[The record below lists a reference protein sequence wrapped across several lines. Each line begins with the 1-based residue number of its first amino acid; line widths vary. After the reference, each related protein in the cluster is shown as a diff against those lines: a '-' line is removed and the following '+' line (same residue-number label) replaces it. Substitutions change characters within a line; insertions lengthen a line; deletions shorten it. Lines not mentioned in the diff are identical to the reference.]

1 MDNPHAPFPDNR
13 LRVDYFVRTPEMN
26 KLLKLQE
33 ATYEDEEQQPT
44 ETLDA
49 IQEAE
54 DDDETPKNNGTG
66 EIQNP
71 EAHGGL
77 DLNEEV
83 LSIPSNCPHCNA
95 VCQANFK
102 TIKIP
107 FFKDVIIMAT
117 VCDQKNC
124 GYRSNEVKS
133 GTGFSDKGQKI
144 VLTLNNE
151 KNLPSTDLKID
162 LARDILKSETAGI
175 AIPEIDFEIGRG
187 AIEGKFTTV
196 EGLLGDIQR
205 VVKNNPF
212 TTGDSALAH
221 AAASGDKTKKQSNL
235 EIFNQKIEDILS
247 GEMKNVRLVLDD
259 PAGNSYIQ
267 NVNAPDDDPQLEII
281 DYERTFEQN
290 EDLGLNQMMT
300 EGYEEEEK

>member
-1 MDNPHAPFPDNR
+1 MSE
-13 LRVDYFVRTPEMN
+13 L
-26 KLLKLQE
+26 
-33 ATYEDEEQQPT
+33 
-44 ETLDA
+44 
-49 IQEAE
+49 
-54 DDDETPKNNGTG
+54 
-66 EIQNP
+66 
-71 EAHGGL
+71 
-77 DLNEEV
+77 
-83 LSIPSNCPHCNA
+83 
-95 VCQANFK
+95 
-102 TIKIP
+102 
-107 FFKDVIIMAT
+107 FFE
-117 VCDQKNC
+117 N
-124 GYRSNEVKS
+124 SP
-133 GTGFSDKGQKI
+133 
-144 VLTLNNE
+144 
-151 KNLPSTDLKID
+151 NLPSL
-162 LARDILKSETAGI
+162 GI

-281 DYERTFEQN
+281 DYERSFEQN

-300 EGYEEEEK
+300 EGYEEEAK